1 MVLSN
6 DITLLQDLVLELL
19 SRVTRLEGELTTV
32 KFENSVLKTENN
44 TLKAENAELRNR
56 LINALAPIE
65 QWIKSALLK
74 FPISAF

>member
-1 MVLSN
+1 MIKMVLSN

-19 SRVTRLEGELTTV
+19 SRVTRLEGDLTTV

-56 LINALAPIE
+56 LNQNSQNSHKPP
-65 QWIKSALLK
+65 STDG
-74 FPISAF
+74 